1 MYSKLVNETLA
12 GEDFHSAIAYL
23 GADIHNRGREGSGLD
38 LIATEMVIGQNSG
51 NQSVVFARFGATI
64 TADTDRLLKK
74 EG

>member
-38 LIATEMVIGQNSG
+38 LIATEMVIGQKFR
-51 NQSVVFARFGATI
+51 QSMRCFRAVSSH
-64 TADTDRLLKK
+64 DHC
-74 EG
+74 